1 MAPNR
6 NARDKLITALKRDIL
21 DYLREMDATGDV
33 DLWQEAAAKLC
44 DVLLVYRRKGRSV
57 PPEPSPPET
66 FTFSDGVTRDL
77 DVMAYSHALEEINE
91 ELDEASQWPAWMMRG
106 ENHA

>member
-1 MAPNR
+1 
-6 NARDKLITALKRDIL
+6 
-21 DYLREMDATGDV
+21 
-33 DLWQEAAAKLC
+33 
-44 DVLLVYRRKGRSV
+44 
-57 PPEPSPPET
+57 
-66 FTFSDGVTRDL
+66 VTRDL

>member
-44 DVLLVYRRKGRSV
+44 DVVLVYRRSREQV
-57 PPEPSPPET
+57 EPTT

-77 DVMAYSHALEEINE
+77 AVMAYSHALEEINE